1 MRKCSPAKTAMINH
15 KLCDIAKENC
25 KSKQENLLYE
35 EAVTIRSETGAA
47 LPPTGVFRPERAVL
61 RAGVCAAACGACGPI
76 GQKLAGGICNEA
88 LSEMRRRACR

>member
-47 LPPTGVFRPERAVL
+47 LPPDWGFPAGTRGFTGGRLCGGMRRL
-61 RAGVCAAACGACGPI
+61 RADRTKTCGRYL
-76 GQKLAGGICNEA
+76 Q
-88 LSEMRRRACR
+88 